1 MIKMKRFNT
10 RIAVLLLMQFA
21 LLHLNISAQE
31 GLTLL
36 GNRFF
41 TFSTVV
47 RVNQIETSRDAFH
60 GTDESSIHT
69 PEGARK
75 FRETIENSL
84 ARCADYMVFQL
95 ACTKRSA
102 AELCGVKKTGCLLS

>member
-1 MIKMKRFNT
+1 MKRFNT

-31 GLTLL
+31 ELTLL

-47 RVNQIETSRDAFH
+47 RVNQIET
-60 GTDESSIHT
+60 
-69 PEGARK
+69 
-75 FRETIENSL
+75 
-84 ARCADYMVFQL
+84 
-95 ACTKRSA
+95 
-102 AELCGVKKTGCLLS
+102 